1 VKSPPPGGWPSIGPP
16 GDGLPGDGPPGDG
29 PPGDGPPGDA
39 DDFASWHRL
48 HPLSPLVRAG
58 RQLVTVVVL
67 VLVLFFANQH
77 GAGSD
82 LVVNVV
88 LVALLLASGV
98 VSWLVTRWQVAGG
111 VLRIETGL
119 VRRQSRRFPLSQV
132 QAIDVVQTGLARV
145 LGLAEL
151 RLRMAGA
158 DSSGG
163 RLASLRLAEAER
175 LRHRLLSIARV
186 PGALPAGA
194 VPAGAVPAGAVPAG
208 AVPAGAVPAGAVPAG
223 AVPAGNGVP
232 GAGAAAP
239 PGTAGSYGPP
249 ADDGG
254 PERLLFRVR
263 PVRLAAAIAL
273 SRAGAFAAVV
283 IAAMAVAV
291 ALTGQPGVVAS
302 FLPLGLGIVL
312 AVWRQFNGEYGTVVA
327 AAADGLRLRSGLVQ
341 TTAETIRP
349 GRVQAV
355 RLVEPLAWRAFGWCR
370 LEVDVAGPRQR
381 QTNRSESR
389 RLRAL
394 VPVGSRADA
403 EQMTGEL
410 LSARPAPSRRAPRG
424 ARWKAPLAYHFLAW
438 GSDDHY
444 VVAARGR
451 VCRTTTWVPLEKVQ
465 SVRWVQGPVQR
476 RLGLASVRLDV
487 AGKRVTASIGD
498 RDAAEAH
505 EILRRLPG
513 LAAAA
518 RKRAQVT

>member
-1 VKSPPPGGWPSIGPP
+1 MKSPPPGGWPSIGPP
-16 GDGLPGDGPPGDG
+16 GDGLPGDG

-186 PGALPAGA
+186 PGAL
-194 VPAGAVPAGAVPAG
+194 
-208 AVPAGAVPAGAVPAG
+208 PAGAVPAG

-451 VCRTTTWVPLEKVQ
+451 VCRPTTWVPLEKVQ